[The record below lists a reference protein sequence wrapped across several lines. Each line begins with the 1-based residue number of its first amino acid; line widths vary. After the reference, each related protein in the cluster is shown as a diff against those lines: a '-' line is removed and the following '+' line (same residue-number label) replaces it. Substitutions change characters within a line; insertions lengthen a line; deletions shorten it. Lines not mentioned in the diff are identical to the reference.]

1 MRNRA
6 DGRRVDRTASLRS
19 ELTRKLLLV
28 AAWTL
33 LSVIAGLGPPF
44 PALAQE
50 CGGFEHRGFA
60 MFGDLQEQ
68 EVTLLNHL
76 ETTLADVQT
85 RHVLAARVE
94 YEWFSEVWGDLE
106 GTLTSNKPDACV
118 AIRDEMGRIDDA
130 LLGRSVLDVDV
141 EVSARALDDL
151 RATVLGLI
159 APLPSQGGNS
169 PLVPFDNP

>member
-1 MRNRA
+1 M
-6 DGRRVDRTASLRS
+6 RTASLRS
-19 ELTRKLLLV
+19 ELTRMPLLV

-33 LSVIAGLGPPF
+33 LSVIGGLGPPF

-85 RHVLAARVE
+85 RHLLAARVD
-94 YEWFSEVWGDLE
+94 YEWFSEVRGDE

-118 AIRDEMGRIDDA
+118 AIRTRW
-130 LLGRSVLDVDV
+130 DVSTTRCLAAQNLTLKQV
-141 EVSARALDDL
+141 RGAR
-151 RATVLGLI
+151 
-159 APLPSQGGNS
+159 
-169 PLVPFDNP
+169 